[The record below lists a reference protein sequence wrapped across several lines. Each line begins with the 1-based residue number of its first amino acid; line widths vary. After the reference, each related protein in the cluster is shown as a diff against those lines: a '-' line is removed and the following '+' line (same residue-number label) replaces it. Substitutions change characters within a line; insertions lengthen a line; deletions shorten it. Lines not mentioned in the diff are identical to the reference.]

1 VSVVLEMSTY
11 DAESPPNRI
20 LRTDSE
26 GGEAPRRAYARVD
39 SVERMGIEQGEVL
52 AYLDAVDASWF
63 DEQPADR
70 PFGEAS
76 RHMPASVFSWAADD
90 SETLAWELPQPG
102 SWLEVNRDE
111 ATSSVSLQHFS
122 SLFADP
128 IDVRASLRPIAPDL
142 SIRLNRAFSLADVQE
157 ATPDE
162 IRDAMVLRSDGPYI
176 TVLDV
181 GQGGAIEVEG
191 DGRCVYFDF
200 GGGVLGNQRT
210 FPKRFL
216 SKECVPGNA
225 TVVLSH
231 WDWDHW
237 SSAMRLPHIAFDWN
251 WIVPRQPLG
260 AVHRA
265 FAWELIARNRLRIWP
280 DDVAHVE
287 SDALSVERC
296 IGTTQ
301 NDSGLAMTVFRRK
314 PFRTRRR
321 VLLPGDAE
329 YDAIPSLAARR
340 TFDAAVVS
348 HHGSQL
354 ESIEKLR
361 GHKSRG
367 VLVYSY
373 GSGNLYGH
381 PRLHAQ
387 LSYLRSGWHPDRTLA
402 TTQSTRRRPC
412 NIGINLGKSRSR
424 YRCGLCGTR
433 VSATL

>member
-1 VSVVLEMSTY
+1 MASY
-11 DAESPPNRI
+11 DAESPPNRV
-20 LRTDSE
+20 LRID
-26 GGEAPRRAYARVD
+26 GDRGEPPRRAYARVD
-39 SVERMGIEQGEVL
+39 SVERVGIERGEVL
-52 AYLDAVDASWF
+52 AYLDAIDASWF
-63 DEQPADR
+63 EEHPTEE

-76 RHMPASVFSWAADD
+76 RRMPTSVFSWAADD
-90 SETLAWELPQPG
+90 SETLAGDLLQPG
-102 SWLEVNRDE
+102 SWLEVDRDE
-111 ATSSVSLQHFS
+111 ATSAVTLQHFS
-122 SLFADP
+122 SLFTDP
-128 IDVRASLRPIAPDL
+128 MDVRASLRPIPPNL
-142 SIRLNRAFSLADVQE
+142 SNRLNRAFSLADVQE
-157 ATPDE
+157 ATPDQ
-162 IRDAMVLRSDGPYI
+162 IRDALRLKSDGPYI

-191 DGRCVYFDF
+191 DGRRVYFDF

-216 SKECVPGNA
+216 SSDCVPQGA

-237 SSAMRLPHIAFDWN
+237 SSAMRLPDVAFDWN
-251 WIVPRQPLG
+251 WLVPRQPLG

-280 DDVAHVE
+280 DNVAYVE
-287 SDALSVERC
+287 SDTLRVERC
-296 IGTTQ
+296 VGTTQ
-301 NDSGLAMTVFRRK
+301 NDSGLAMTVLRRA

-329 YDAIPSLAARR
+329 YDAIPSLSARK

-354 ESIEKLR
+354 ESIERLR

-387 LSYLRSGWHPDRTLA
+387 LNYLRSGWHPDRTFA

-412 NIGINLGKSRSR
+412 NIGIDLGKSRPSSR
-424 YRCGLCGTR
+424 CELCGTR
-433 VSATL
+433 LTSAL